1 MDSAAIGDRSLTRRP
16 VQRMPVR
23 VMNAIGNGCSR
34 LGLERIRLNPE
45 GMCREAT
52 RRTGLSD
59 FGDESFREALE
70 VLVDSIL
77 REAHLHT
84 VARHL
89 IRGQIIGRL
98 AARLQ
103 MQAYWTKRPQVLER
117 PLMRPMF
124 ILGLPRTGTTLLFY
138 LLAQDPAH
146 RWLSNWEALSPLPCD
161 SAPDQRRRRAVKHNQ
176 LLNWLAPDLRRKHA
190 MAADNPAECIQ
201 LQLMTFESEYFPFA
215 MDIPAYRTWLY
226 RRDRASGYRHYRNQ
240 LCVLQD
246 QRWGERWLLKT
257 PFHIFSLD
265 ALLAV
270 FPDACI
276 VHTHRDPLKALPST
290 CSLQATLRDLYA
302 DKVDCAQLGRD
313 VLEHFA
319 HGMDRCL
326 DARSKAA
333 ASHFHDVDYQALV
346 RDPMAAVEGIY
357 RRFGICLT
365 PEARARMLT
374 FLANNPQHKNGAHR
388 YSLADF
394 GLDAAT
400 VRARFKRYSDHFLNP
415 SSCAASG
422 IASGIMSGV
431 RVKEATT

>member
-1 MDSAAIGDRSLTRRP
+1 MASAAIGERSLTRRP

-23 VMNAIGNGCSR
+23 VMNAVGNGCRR
-34 LGLERIRLNPE
+34 LGVERAPLSPE
-45 GMCREAT
+45 GMCREAAA
-52 RRTGLSD
+52 RTGLSD
-59 FGDESFREALE
+59 FGDESFRSALE
-70 VLVDSIL
+70 VLADSIE
-77 REAHLHT
+77 REAHLHV

-89 IRGQIIGRL
+89 IRGQIVGRL
-98 AARLQ
+98 AGRLQ
-103 MQAYWTKRPQVLER
+103 MQSYWTKRPQVLER
-117 PLMRPMF
+117 PLTRPLF
-124 ILGLPRTGTTLLFY
+124 ILGLPRTGTSLLFY

-146 RWLSNWEALSPLPCD
+146 RWLSNWEALSPVPGNS
-161 SAPDQRRRRAVKHNQ
+161 SADERRSRAVKNNR

-190 MAADNPAECIQ
+190 VQADNPAECIH

-215 MDIPAYRTWLY
+215 MDIPTYRTWLY
-226 RRDRASGYRHYRNQ
+226 GRDRVPGYRHYRNQ

-276 VHTHRDPLKALPST
+276 VHTHRDPLEALPST

-313 VLEHFA
+313 ILEHFA

-326 DARSKAA
+326 DVRAKAA
-333 ASHFHDVDYQALV
+333 PSHFHDLDYRALV

-357 RRFGICLT
+357 RRFDFDLT
-365 PEARARMLT
+365 PEARARMLG
-374 FLANNPQHKNGAHR
+374 FLANNPQHGNGAHR

-394 GLDAAT
+394 GLEAET
-400 VRARFKRYSDHFLNP
+400 VTARFKRYSDRFLNP
-415 SSCAASG
+415 SS
-422 IASGIMSGV
+422 GV
-431 RVKEATT
+431 AGAVIRGARAKEATI